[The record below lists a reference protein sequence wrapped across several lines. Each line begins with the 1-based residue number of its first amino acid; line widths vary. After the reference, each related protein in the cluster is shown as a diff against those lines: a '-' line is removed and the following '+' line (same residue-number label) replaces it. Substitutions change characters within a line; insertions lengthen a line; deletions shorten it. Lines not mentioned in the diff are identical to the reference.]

1 MIVGLGHAPVPK
13 RALPGHAATT
23 DNIARVGDSLCRA
36 VVAFVSRK
44 SKNNTE
50 IATSSVSGPTER
62 RALFGPPLLLPD
74 EDAAACDELLGRI
87 CAVVK
92 PADIIDEMFIA
103 DVVSLEWEVLRWRRL
118 KWRLLQ
124 SFGFERLQELV
135 AERLDHDHYA
145 LYQEYFADDLA
156 ETLKENLP
164 EEEQEGLQTLA
175 RKSAQNDPDA
185 DEKVHTLLAS
195 IGVSMGSI
203 LDGARDRKAEELVQR
218 YMRGEPDTVMQI
230 DEFLVDAG
238 KSMDGF
244 IVDVLAEN
252 LDTIE
257 RIDRLIAIAED
268 RRNASLHEID
278 RRRVLLGEKLR
289 RTVQEVEDA
298 EFKVIETP
306 PGKRTTAA

>member
-1 MIVGLGHAPVPK
+1 MERIRIK
-13 RALPGHAATT
+13 RRTPELTP
-23 DNIARVGDSLCRA
+23 RL
-36 VVAFVSRK
+36 
-44 SKNNTE
+44 
-50 IATSSVSGPTER
+50 
-62 RALFGPPLLLPD
+62 ALFGPPLLLQG
-74 EDAAACDELLGRI
+74 EDAAVYDELLGRI
-87 CAVVK
+87 CAAVK
-92 PADIIDEMFIA
+92 PADVIDEMFIA
-103 DVVSLEWEVLRWRRL
+103 DVVYLEWEVLRWRRL

-124 SFGFERLQELV
+124 SFERLRELV
-135 AERLDHDHYA
+135 AERLDYDHYA
-145 LYQEYFADDLA
+145 LYQEYFAEDLA
-156 ETLKENLP
+156 QTLKDNLP
-164 EEEQEGLQTLA
+164 GEEQEGLQTLA

-195 IGVSMGSI
+195 IGVSMDSI
-203 LDGARDRKAEELVQR
+203 LDGARDRKAEELVQQ
-218 YMRGEPDTVMQI
+218 YMLREPDTVTQI

-244 IVDVLAEN
+244 IVDALAEN

-257 RIDRLIAIAED
+257 RIDRLTAIAEN